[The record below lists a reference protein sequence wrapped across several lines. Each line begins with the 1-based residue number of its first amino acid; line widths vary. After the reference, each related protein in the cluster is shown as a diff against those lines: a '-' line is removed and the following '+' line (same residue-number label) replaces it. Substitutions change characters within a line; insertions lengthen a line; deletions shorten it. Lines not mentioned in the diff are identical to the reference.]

1 MVGEV
6 FHLQAYGNLIID
18 IAVAASAQ
26 ALIWESA
33 IEFQQKLAETVEY
46 MTAFNVVKVNV
57 EVRWI
62 E

>member
-1 MVGEV
+1 M
-6 FHLQAYGNLIID
+6 QTAADCDNLIID